1 MTNHE
6 SAEKHHRHAH
16 ESSASETEHHIEHE
30 LKHQQHDEKVKHHAY
45 SPDFNPVF
53 KELSALKHKEGEARF
68 HKDLGS
74 INEGLHK
81 HGLLPHM
88 HIIED
93 GDGFEVVADSTNPRH
108 AAVVSKSIRAPHE
121 SRQEAREYKRLHYN
135 GWERS
140 VTGGGGDRGHYN
152 SHAAE
157 GVIPGSTDFHN
168 YEPSGVRKDF
178 IDEALKLAGLPCTAA
193 NEQMVNC
200 IVEHESGWNPNSIN
214 LTDSNAAA
222 GHPSQGLM
230 QTIPEVFQ
238 RWALEGYN
246 TNIDDPLSNLVAGI
260 RYAVNRY
267 PSGDENNAFVNVKGI
282 RDLRNTGK
290 YSNY

>member
-1 MTNHE
+1 MTHE
-6 SAEKHHRHAH
+6 KAEKHPHAH
-16 ESSASETEHHIEHE
+16 ESAASQTEHHIEHE
-30 LKHQQHDEKVKHHAY
+30 LRHQQHDAKVKHHAY

-53 KELSALKHKEGEARF
+53 KELGTLRHKEGEARF
-68 HKDLGS
+68 HKDLNT

-81 HGLLPHM
+81 HGVLPHM

-93 GDGFEVVADSTNPRH
+93 GNGFEVVADSTNPRH
-108 AAVVSKSIRAPHE
+108 AAIVSKSRREPHE
-121 SRQEAREYKRLHYN
+121 SKQEAREYKHLHYN
-135 GWERS
+135 GWEKS
-140 VTGGGGDRGHYN
+140 VTGGGGARGHFN
-152 SHAAE
+152 SKAAE

-178 IDEALKLAGLPCTAA
+178 IDEALKLAGLPLTPA

-214 LTDSNAAA
+214 LTDSNAAK
-222 GHPSQGLM
+222 GCPSQGLM
-230 QTIPEVFQ
+230 QTIPETFQ
-238 RWALEGYN
+238 RYALEGYN
-246 TNIDDPLSNLVAGI
+246 SNIDDPLSNLVAGI
-260 RYAVNRY
+260 RYAVARY
-267 PSGDENNAFVNVKGI
+267 PSHDENNAFVNVKGL